1 MRAILVV
8 ARFDKLVVLIVQKLG
23 LQHFILYA
31 HGPDL
36 CHDLNIKHA
45 LANCFEAVMGTFL
58 SIHFFVSHM
67 IIFSAVNKMYL
78 VGLQC
83 FDAIGWMAGKASGL

>member
-1 MRAILVV
+1 MCSSTNSSS
-8 ARFDKLVVLIVQKLG
+8 VLLFVQKLG

-45 LANCFEAVMGTFL
+45 LANCFEAVMGTCL
-58 SIHFFVSHM
+58 GSLLL
-67 IIFSAVNKMYL
+67 K
-78 VGLQC
+78 
-83 FDAIGWMAGKASGL
+83 

>member
-1 MRAILVV
+1 VWLLERIVNVTLVLS
-8 ARFDKLVVLIVQKLG
+8 FVQELG

-45 LANCFEAVMGTFL
+45 LANCFEAVMGMYGKSYEL
-58 SIHFFVSHM
+58 NFVD
-67 IIFSAVNKMYL
+67 FSVL
-78 VGLQC
+78 CTLQQT
-83 FDAIGWMAGKASGL
+83 SSEQ